1 MLTHTKKMERSFDLV
16 DCYPYLGQ
24 LITQNLYGDVITL
37 IKLQPFLNTKF
48 CLLTLP
54 FSLLFYVLIK
64 FFKSFPLF
72 FSNIFSAVHCSV
84 NESVI
89 LLSQLYLIGLFYH
102 NLWSSWYLYIWIH
115 IIYKNLKFS
124 VFPQILVKSTI
135 RALV

>member
-64 FFKSFPLF
+64 FFKSLPSF